1 MNALTALTNVTITDD
16 IACITLNRPA
26 KRNALND
33 ALVLEIEQQF
43 IQMPAGVKAIVI
55 HGAGDHF
62 CAGLDL
68 SEIRD
73 RDVIEGMQHSR
84 LWHRVFDRI
93 QYSAAPVIAAI
104 HGACVG
110 GGLELAAACHIR
122 VADSSAFFALP
133 EGSRGIYVGGGGSVR
148 IQKLIGMAR
157 MSDMMLCGRVYDAT
171 EADRYNFV
179 QYTVDAG
186 AALSKATSI
195 AQRVAQNAPMT
206 NFAITNALNHIGEM
220 APQQGLFTE
229 SLISSI
235 VQSAPE
241 AKDRL
246 RAFLEGRADKVKPH
260 D

>member
-1 MNALTALTNVTITDD
+1 MTALTQIAITDD
-16 IACITLNRPA
+16 VACLTLNRPA
-26 KRNALND
+26 KRNALSD
-33 ALVLEIEQQF
+33 ALVLDIEQQMQ
-43 IQMPAGVKAIVI
+43 QMPDSVKAIVI
-55 HGAGDHF
+55 HGAGEHF

-73 RDVIEGMQHSR
+73 RDVIAGMQHSR
-84 LWHRVFDRI
+84 LWHRVFERI
-93 QYSAAPVIAAI
+93 QYSSAPVIAAI

-110 GGLELAAACHIR
+110 GGLELASACHIR

-157 MSDMMLCGRVYDAT
+157 MADMMLCGRVYNAT
-171 EADRYNFV
+171 EAERYNFV
-179 QYTVDAG
+179 QYGVDAG
-186 AALSKATSI
+186 EALSKATSI
-195 AQRVAQNAPMT
+195 AQRIAQNAPMT

-235 VQSAPE
+235 VQSAPA
-241 AKDRL
+241 AKARL
-246 RAFLEGRADKVKPH
+246 TAFLEGRADKVKRH

>member
-1 MNALTALTNVTITDD
+1 MTASSELTTLNLSGEV
-16 IACITLNRPA
+16 ACLTLNRPA
-26 KRNALND
+26 KRNALSD

-43 IQMPAGVKAIVI
+43 IQLPAGVKAVVI
-55 HGAGDHF
+55 NGAGDHF

-84 LWHRVFDRI
+84 LWHRVFERI
-93 QYSAAPVIAAI
+93 QYSHAPVIAAI
-104 HGACVG
+104 QGACVG

-157 MSDMMLCGRVYDAT
+157 MADMMLCGRVYNAT

-179 QYTVDAG
+179 QYGVDAG
-186 AALSKATSI
+186 EALTKATSI
-195 AQRVAQNAPMT
+195 AQRIAQNAPMT
-206 NFAITNALNHIGEM
+206 NYAITNALNHIGEM

-241 AKDRL
+241 AKARL
-246 RAFLEGRADKVKPH
+246 QAFLEGRADKVKPH